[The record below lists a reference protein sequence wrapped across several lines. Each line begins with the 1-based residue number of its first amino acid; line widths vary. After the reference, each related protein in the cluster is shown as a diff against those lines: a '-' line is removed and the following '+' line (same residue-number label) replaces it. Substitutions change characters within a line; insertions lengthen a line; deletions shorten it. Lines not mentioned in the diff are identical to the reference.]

1 MTWPTWLAAV
11 VEGEEE
17 GGGTIQIMGMDDNI
31 CQIPSSSQIMI
42 IVTMIIRIVKMMRTL
57 MGFALVR
64 IDVLLVSVEMIKV
77 MRGDV

>member
-1 MTWPTWLAAV
+1 
-11 VEGEEE
+11 
-17 GGGTIQIMGMDDNI
+17 MDDNI